1 MELALVARIQTAAF
15 SGVEVLGVD
24 VQVHLA
30 RGAVP
35 GFNVVGLPN
44 KAVSESRE
52 RVRSALAAIGMAIP
66 PLRVT
71 CNLAPADVMKE
82 GSHYDL
88 PIALALLVAL
98 GKVDATAAAQWMVVG
113 ELGLDGTIAPVSGVL
128 PVAIDALSRG
138 LGVVCPAANG
148 GEAAW
153 AGPVDVAAPANL
165 LELINHLNDDA
176 ALTRPKPAP
185 LEAGPDVPD
194 LMDVKGQETVK
205 RALEVAAAGG
215 HNILMIGP
223 PGSGKSML
231 AARLPGILPPLEPA
245 EALSVSMVH
254 SIAGMLQGGR
264 ILRHPPFRDPH
275 HSASV
280 PALVGGGTGAKPG
293 EVSLAHFGVLFLD
306 ELPEFARPA
315 LEALRQPL
323 EGGTVTISRANR
335 HVTYPARVQL
345 VAAMN
350 PCRCGHLD
358 DANRA
363 CSRAPRC
370 AIDYQAKISGPV
382 FDRIDMVV
390 EVPRVSSADLALPP
404 SHEGSA
410 QVQARVASCRALQR
424 ARFRR
429 LDPNG
434 SMRINAEAAGGM
446 LDQIAT
452 PDAEGH
458 ALLQRAAERLQ
469 LSARAYHRTLR
480 VARTIADLEGAEQ
493 IRRPHIAEALS
504 YRRRGGDQ

>member
-1 MELALVARIQTAAF
+1 MEAGVVARIQTAAF
-15 SGVEVLGVD
+15 NGVEVLGVD
-24 VQVHLA
+24 VQLHLA

-35 GFNVVGLPN
+35 GFNIVGLAN

-66 PLRVT
+66 PLKVT
-71 CNLAPADVMKE
+71 CNLAPADVVKE

-98 GKVDATAAAQWMVVG
+98 GKVDADAAAQWMVVG
-113 ELGLDGTIAPVSGVL
+113 ELGLDGSIAPVAGVL

-138 LGVVCPAANG
+138 LGVICPAGNG

-153 AGPVDVAAPANL
+153 AGSVDVVAPANL

-176 ALTRPKPAP
+176 TLPRPKPAP
-185 LEAGPDVPD
+185 LESGPSVPD
-194 LMDVKGQETVK
+194 LRDVKGQETVK

-215 HNILMIGP
+215 HNMLMIGP

-245 EALSVSMVH
+245 EALAVSMVH
-254 SIAGMLQGGR
+254 SVAGLLEGGR

-293 EVSLAHFGVLFLD
+293 EISLAHYGVLFLD

-323 EGGTVTISRANR
+323 EGGNVTISRANR

-345 VAAMN
+345 MAAMN

-370 AIDYQAKISGPV
+370 AVDYQAKISGPV
-382 FDRIDMVV
+382 FDRIDIVV
-390 EVPRVSSADLALPP
+390 EVPRISSADLALPP
-404 SHEGSA
+404 SDEGSE
-410 QVQARVASCRALQR
+410 QVQARVAACRAVQR
-424 ARFRR
+424 QRFRR
-429 LDPNG
+429 LGPKTG
-434 SMRINAEAAGGM
+434 LRVNAEAAGDL

-493 IRRPHIAEALS
+493 IRRRHLAEALS
-504 YRRRGGDQ
+504 YRRRGAEA

>member
-1 MELALVARIQTAAF
+1 VVAHIKTVAF
-15 SGVEVLGVD
+15 SGVEVLSVD
-24 VQVHLA
+24 VQLHLA
-30 RGAVP
+30 RGVMP
-35 GFNVVGLPN
+35 GFALVGLPN
-44 KAVSESRE
+44 KAVSESRD

-66 PLRVT
+66 PLKVT

-88 PIALALLVAL
+88 PIALSLLVAL
-98 GKVDATAAAQWMVVG
+98 GKVDAAAAAQWVVVG
-113 ELGLDGTIAPVSGVL
+113 ELGLDGSIAPVAGVL
-128 PVAIDALSRG
+128 PVAIDALARG
-138 LGVVCPAANG
+138 LGVICPAKNG

-153 AGPVDVAAPANL
+153 AGSVNVIAPANL
-165 LELINHLNDDA
+165 LELINHLNDDTTLA
-176 ALTRPKPAP
+176 RPKPAP
-185 LEAGPDVPD
+185 LEIELNLPD
-194 LMDVKGQETVK
+194 LRDVKGQETVK

-215 HNILMIGP
+215 HNILMMGP

-231 AARLPGILPPLEPA
+231 AARLPGQLPPLEPA
-245 EALSVSMVH
+245 EALAVSMIH
-254 SIAGMLQGGR
+254 SVAGLLAGGR
-264 ILRHPPFRDPH
+264 ILRQAPYRDPH

-306 ELPEFARPA
+306 ELPEFPRPA

-323 EGGTVTISRANR
+323 EAGTISIARVNR
-335 HVTYPARVQL
+335 HVTYPANVQL

-350 PCRCGHLD
+350 PCQCGHLD

-370 AIDYQAKISGPV
+370 AKDYQAKISGPL

-390 EVPRVSSADLALPP
+390 EVPRVSAANLALPP
-404 SHEGSA
+404 ADEGSA
-410 QVQARVASCRALQR
+410 EVKARVAACRQVQR

-429 LDPNG
+429 LAPE
-434 SMRINAEAAGGM
+434 STIRVNAEAAGGL
-446 LDQIAT
+446 LDQVAT
-452 PDAEGH
+452 EDADGH

-480 VARTIADLEGAEQ
+480 VARTIADLEGADQ
-493 IRRPHIAEALS
+493 IRRPRIAEALS
-504 YRRRGGDQ
+504 YRRRSADR